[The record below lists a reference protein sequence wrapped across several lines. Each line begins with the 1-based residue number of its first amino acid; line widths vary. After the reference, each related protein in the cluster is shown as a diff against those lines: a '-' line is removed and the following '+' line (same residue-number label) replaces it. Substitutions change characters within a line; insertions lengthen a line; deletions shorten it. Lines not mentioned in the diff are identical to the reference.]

1 MPKTVYNL
9 FVNWV
14 SLVVKNVFK
23 VVDTSQTYMDWLVYQ
38 WNSPLYTLLYLH
50 LPTLLIHS
58 LETAITSVINQVIPI
73 IHRAYNN
80 QLERYFIK
88 TSNRGSLI

>member
-14 SLVVKNVFK
+14 SLGVKNVFK
-23 VVDTSQTYMDWLVYQ
+23 TVGILRISTGWLVYR
-38 WNSPLYTLLYLH
+38 WNSPLYTLSYLH

-58 LETAITSVINQVIPI
+58 LETAITSVTTQVIPI

-80 QLERYFIK
+80 QHERFFIK
-88 TSNRGSLI
+88 TSNRESLT

>member
-9 FVNWV
+9 FVTWV
-14 SLVVKNVFK
+14 KMGVKNVFK
-23 VVDTSQTYMDWLVYQ
+23 VVDTSHTNKGWLVYQ
-38 WNSPLYTLLYLH
+38 WNSPLYTLSNLYL
-50 LPTLLIHS
+50 PTVLIHN
-58 LETAITSVINQVIPI
+58 LEMIVISVTKQVIPI

-80 QLERYFIK
+80 QLERFFIK

>member
-1 MPKTVYNL
+1 MPKTVYNM

-14 SLVVKNVFK
+14 SLGVKNVFK
-23 VVDTSQTYMDWLVYQ
+23 VVDTSHTNTGWLVYQ

-50 LPTLLIHS
+50 LPTLLTHS
-58 LETAITSVINQVIPI
+58 LGTAITSVTKQVIPI

-80 QLERYFIK
+80 QLERFFIK
-88 TSNRGSLI
+88 TSNKGSLI